1 MSRDPGLA
9 RPRPE
14 GCPAGRR
21 PARERPAGQLPL
33 RPLRIGLT
41 GPIGCGKSTVAGW
54 LAERGAAVVDADALA
69 REVTARGGAVLEA
82 VVARFGEAY
91 RGPDGGLDRAVLGR
105 LVFADADALRDL
117 EAIVHPAVRVLLVAA
132 VAAAEGGGAPA
143 VVVEAIKLV
152 EAGYAADCDEVWL
165 VVCDP
170 AEQRARLA
178 GRGVAADDAEQRM
191 VAQGDIV
198 GRLRDAATRVI
209 DTSGGTAGAKARV
222 AEAYAAALARH
233 AIGDRPAAG

>member
-1 MSRDPGLA
+1 MSATGSPDAAGCRPGA
-9 RPRPE
+9 SGP
-14 GCPAGRR
+14 
-21 PARERPAGQLPL
+21 ERPAAAL

-54 LAERGAAVVDADALA
+54 LAERGAAVIDADAA
-69 REVTARGGAVLEA
+69 RARGDGAGRAGARGGPRPLRRRRTAGRTA
-82 VVARFGEAY
+82 A
-91 RGPDGGLDRAVLGR
+91 LDRAALGR
-105 LVFADADALRDL
+105 LVFADAAALARPGGDRPPGG
-117 EAIVHPAVRVLLVAA
+117 PAAHRGRRRRRGGEPGRRRSSSRRSSSSRAA
-132 VAAAEGGGAPA
+132 SRPTATRSGWSSAT
-143 VVVEAIKLV
+143 
-152 EAGYAADCDEVWL
+152 
-165 VVCDP
+165 P

-178 GRGVAADDAEQRM
+178 GRGMAADDAERRIA
-191 VAQGDIV
+191 AQGDIV